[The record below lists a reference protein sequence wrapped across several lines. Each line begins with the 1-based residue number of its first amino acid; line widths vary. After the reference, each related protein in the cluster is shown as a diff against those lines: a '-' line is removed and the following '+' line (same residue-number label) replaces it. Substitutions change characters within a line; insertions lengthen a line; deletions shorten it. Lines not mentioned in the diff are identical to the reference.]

1 MGQEGR
7 REDMNELLQV
17 WKVFLAPLPSSQR
30 AFEVTNVWTFE
41 RRLRGY
47 GCREKILPIIFSEVE
62 VEKKELFE
70 ILPLLITSLTVVE
83 KNETNDEKG
92 CLPQGR

>member
-1 MGQEGR
+1 MES
-7 REDMNELLQV
+7 
-17 WKVFLAPLPSSQR
+17 FLAPLPSSQE
-30 AFEVTNVWTFE
+30 AFEVANVHCVLLKAVCVGFSVQ
-41 RRLRGY
+41 RGNILR
-47 GCREKILPIIFSEVE
+47 IIFSEVE

-70 ILPLLITSLTVVE
+70 ILPPLITSLTVVE

>member
-1 MGQEGR
+1 MA
-7 REDMNELLQV
+7 NVHCVLLKGV
-17 WKVFLAPLPSSQR
+17 CVGFSVQR
-30 AFEVTNVWTFE
+30 GN
-41 RRLRGY
+41 
-47 GCREKILPIIFSEVE
+47 ILPIIFSEVE